1 MLEFEIAAIYYF
13 IASVVTATPYFEEVP
28 EDFLTPCIFYPTP
41 EPDASLYSTG
51 AFATRFVMY
60 IKFMDHDTLSAYN
73 MAAAVLK
80 AVMEKRNKIP
90 LIDEMGKLTGKHFR
104 VNAPKVKKIE
114 QGVYQ
119 MELSWSRYTRYEAVD
134 IHRAQN
140 IFINGAP
147 IS

>member
-13 IASVVTATPYFEEVP
+13 IAGVVTATPYFEEVP
-28 EDFLTPCIFYPTP
+28 KDLLTPCIFYPTP

-60 IKFMDHDTLSAYN
+60 IKFMDHDTMSAYN
-73 MAAAVLK
+73 MAAAALK
-80 AVMEKRNKIP
+80 AVMKKRNKIP
-90 LIDEMGKLTGKHFR
+90 IIDETGEPTGKHFR
-104 VNAPKVKKIE
+104 VNEPKVKKIE

-119 MELSWSRYTRYEAVD
+119 MELSWNRYTRYEAAD
-134 IHRAQN
+134 IQRAQD